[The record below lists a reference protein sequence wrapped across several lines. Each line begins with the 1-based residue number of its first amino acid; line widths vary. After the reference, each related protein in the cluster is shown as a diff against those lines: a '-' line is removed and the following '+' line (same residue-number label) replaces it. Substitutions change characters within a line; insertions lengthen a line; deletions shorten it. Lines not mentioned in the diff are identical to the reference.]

1 MLILPEG
8 KETVILQKIKNYKG
22 DGIVLSN
29 ALGALLTAHLFGWRV
44 LYILH
49 NFETVKRYEQI
60 LGYSFKE
67 LTNERTSLSGKSF
80 GLTTADKLGSFWKYV
95 RNAHQVSNKGKGQ
108 LTELADAN
116 QPELPL

>member
-1 MLILPEG
+1 MQILPKD
-8 KETVILQKIKNYKG
+8 KEARVLEQIKAYKG

-29 ALGALLTAHLFGWRV
+29 ALGALLMAHLFGWRV
-44 LYILH
+44 LLILH
-49 NFETVKRYEQI
+49 SWDTVKRYEQI

-67 LTNERTSLSGKSF
+67 LTQERTSLSGKSF
-80 GLTTADKLGSFWKYV
+80 GLTTADKLGSFWKYI
-95 RNAHQVSNKGKGQ
+95 RGAHQVSNKGKGQ